1 MMNRKK
7 FFQIAF
13 GLLISCAFIWLI
25 LTSIPIDELLSTL
38 SKVRADYVAAGVAFF
53 VVGYLCRI
61 ARWQLMLRIDNP
73 ALPFYRAG
81 IPFMISIAANNV
93 LPLRAGDVMRAFVFS
108 KWLSV
113 PSSSVLA
120 TLVSERLLDLLSLL
134 VCLALAL
141 AYLGLA
147 MDSAT
152 TLLGIGSAG
161 LFSVAAIVALILGFP
176 QVFQPLVM
184 FLVRWI
190 ASLTGAAG
198 EGLLRAVENL
208 FQALRKMTR
217 SGRTLG
223 LIAMSAL
230 VWSAEAMVFFCA
242 ALAVPAI
249 TDPQAAWLA
258 MPVGTLSTLLPSSPG
273 YLGTFHYFVIEATQ
287 LLGNTSAAAAAFAV
301 VVHLVLWVSATVI
314 GGICFAIWTLFGIRS

>member
-1 MMNRKK
+1 MNRKK

-73 ALPFYRAG
+73 TLPFYRAG

-223 LIAMSAL
+223 PDRDVGLGVVCGSNG
-230 VWSAEAMVFFCA
+230 VFLRSTCGA
-242 ALAVPAI
+242 GDHRPTGRVACYAGRNTVYALAVLSRLSGNVPLFCNRS
-249 TDPQAAWLA
+249 DPTSWQHLSRGGCICSRGASCF
-258 MPVGTLSTLLPSSPG
+258 VGVCNGYRRDLLCD
-273 YLGTFHYFVIEATQ
+273 LDFV
-287 LLGNTSAAAAAFAV
+287 
-301 VVHLVLWVSATVI
+301 WD
-314 GGICFAIWTLFGIRS
+314 